1 MTIYKQIIKDLE
13 KVLNKFDTLY
23 TEKKIADYQ
32 EKKEAII
39 NWWKNPTKLEGS
51 RDKFDYCR
59 IDWEDLYRVAG
70 GKTLAEK
77 LKGISSQMA
86 TDIAIKDAQAII
98 NARNAKMAKKLEQ
111 SEITKI
117 IDNNIEVNSDGF
129 NGSFLVDTNKGRKW
143 VRINTIIAGG
153 YNIQALH
160 YRTLVKVA

>member
-13 KVLNKFDTLY
+13 SVLHQFDTLY
-23 TEKKIADYQ
+23 TRKKIADYK
-32 EKKEAII
+32 EKREAIM
-39 NWWKNPTKLEGS
+39 NWWKNPTRLEGS
-51 RDKFDYCR
+51 RNKFHR
-59 IDWEDLYRVAG
+59 IDWEDLYKVAG

-77 LKGISSQMA
+77 LKGISSDMA
-86 TDIAIKDAQAII
+86 VDIALKDAQSII

-117 IDNNIEVNSDGF
+117 IDKNIEVNSDGF
-129 NGSFLVDTNKGRKW
+129 NGSFSVDTNKGRKL

>member
-1 MTIYKQIIKDLE
+1 MTVYKQIIKDLE
-13 KVLNKFDTLY
+13 SVLHQFDTLY
-23 TEKKIADYQ
+23 TRKKIAHYQ

-39 NWWKNPTKLEGS
+39 NWWKNPTRLEGS
-51 RDKFDYCR
+51 RNKFHR
-59 IDWEDLYRVAG
+59 VDWEDLYRVAG

-77 LKGISSQMA
+77 LKGISSDMA
-86 TDIAIKDAQAII
+86 VDIALKDAQAII

>member
-13 KVLNKFDTLY
+13 SVLHQFDTQY
-23 TEKKIADYQ
+23 TRKKIADYK
-32 EKKEAII
+32 EKRQAIM
-39 NWWKNPTKLEGS
+39 NWWKNPTRLEGS
-51 RDKFDYCR
+51 RNKFHR
-59 IDWEDLYRVAG
+59 LDWEDLYKVAG

-77 LKGISSQMA
+77 LKGISSDMA
-86 TDIAIKDAQAII
+86 VDIALKDAQSII

-117 IDNNIEVNSDGF
+117 IDKNIEVNSDGF
-129 NGSFLVDTNKGRKW
+129 NGSFSVETNKGRKW

>member
-13 KVLNKFDTLY
+13 KVLNKFDILY

-39 NWWKNPTKLEGS
+39 NWWKSPTKLQS
-51 RDKFDYCR
+51 SNR
-59 IDWEDLYRVAG
+59 IDWDDLHRVAG

-77 LKGISSQMA
+77 LKGISSQMT
-86 TDIAIKDAQAII
+86 TDIAIKDAQAVI

-111 SEITKI
+111 SEINKI